1 MGEKEKREQK
11 DFDKLD
17 ENYNKYSQDV
27 GNFVN
32 YTDEKWELNNLQN
45 KMTFQGKK
53 VDSHIFSKFRQ
64 TEYDLDEDVNEL
76 EQSYDKVKRSHQVYL
91 DKNERLKTLLT
102 DYNTKIA
109 TMNNF
114 SDGSNITI
122 VLWII
127 VLVLLFIVLI
137 MTIIEDKKEMNMMY
151 RILFAIII
159 VYLVKLA
166 VQDLGGYIQREL

>member
-1 MGEKEKREQK
+1 MGEKEKNEQK
-11 DFDKLD
+11 VFKKLD
-17 ENYNKYSQDV
+17 DYYNKYSKDV

-32 YTDEKWELNNLQN
+32 YTVKKWELNSLQN
-45 KMTFQGKK
+45 KMILQGKK
-53 VDSHIFSKFRQ
+53 VNSNIFSKFRE
-64 TEYDLDEDVNEL
+64 TEYNLDEDVDEL
-76 EQSYDKVKRSHQVYL
+76 EKSYDKVKRSHQVYL
-91 DKNERLKTLLT
+91 DKNDRLKILLT

-114 SDGSNITI
+114 SDGSNLTI

-137 MTIIEDKKEMNMMY
+137 MTIIEDKKEINIMY

-159 VYLVKLA
+159 IYLVKLA